1 MSIKQAKID
10 YIVSIA
16 SELFLSKG
24 IESVTIKDITQK
36 VGVGEATIYRYFTTK
51 QNLVIQAARTMADQ
65 IHTKYFDLSK
75 ATTGIGK
82 MEAFYSNF
90 LKIYEEHPEY
100 FRFISEFDS
109 IIKADVNLDQ
119 YEATLLPYVED
130 YLDAYNLGLKDGTIN
145 KIDKIK
151 LFYLTSTHALMGICK
166 KLTMDSIVLKQ
177 DTYGKQEVET
187 LIDIIIYKLNKTN

>member
-24 IESVTIKDITQK
+24 IEAVTIKDITQK
-36 VGVGEATIYRYFTTK
+36 VGVGEATIYRHFSTK
-51 QNLVIQAARTMADQ
+51 QNLVIHAAKTMADQ

-75 ATTGIGK
+75 ATTGISK
-82 MEAFYSNF
+82 METFYNNF

-109 IIKADVNLDQ
+109 IIKADGGLDQ
-119 YEATLLPYVED
+119 YEDTLLPYMED
-130 YLDAYNLGLKDGTIN
+130 YLNAYNLGLKDGTIN
-145 KIDKIK
+145 KIDNIE
-151 LFYLTSTHALMGICK
+151 LFYLTSTHAVMGICK
-166 KLTMDSIVLKQ
+166 KLTMDSVVLKQ
-177 DTYGKQEVET
+177 DSYGKQEVEM
-187 LIDIIIYKLNKTN
+187 LIDIILYKLKTK

>member
-10 YIVSIA
+10 YIISIA
-16 SELFLSKG
+16 SDLFLSEG
-24 IESVTIKDITQK
+24 IEKVTIKDITQK
-36 VGVGEATIYRYFTTK
+36 VGVGEATIYRYFSTK
-51 QNLVIQAARTMADQ
+51 QNLVIYAAKTMADQ

-75 ATTGIGK
+75 ATTGISK
-82 MEAFYSNF
+82 MEAFYNNF

-109 IIKADVNLDQ
+109 IIQADGALEQ
-119 YEATLLPYVED
+119 YEDTLLPYMQD

-145 KIDKIK
+145 KIDNIE

-166 KLTMDSIVLKQ
+166 KLTMDSVVLKQ
-177 DTYGKQEVET
+177 DSYGKQEVEM
-187 LIDIIIYKLNKTN
+187 LIDIIIYKLKTE

>member
-10 YIVSIA
+10 YIISIA
-16 SELFLSKG
+16 SDLFLSEG
-24 IESVTIKDITQK
+24 IEKVTIKDITQK
-36 VGVGEATIYRYFTTK
+36 VGVGEATIYRYFSTK
-51 QNLVIQAARTMADQ
+51 QNLVIYAAKTMADQ
-65 IHTKYFDLSK
+65 IHTKYFDLSG
-75 ATTGIGK
+75 ASDGISK
-82 MEAFYSNF
+82 MKAFYNNF

-109 IIKADVNLDQ
+109 IIQADGALEQ
-119 YEATLLPYVED
+119 YEDTLLPYMQD
-130 YLDAYNLGLKDGTIN
+130 YLNAYELGLKDGTIN
-145 KIDKIK
+145 KIENIE
-151 LFYLTSTHALMGICK
+151 LFYLSSTHALMGICK

>member
-10 YIVSIA
+10 YIISIA
-16 SELFLSKG
+16 SDLFLSEG
-24 IESVTIKDITQK
+24 IEKVTIKDITQK
-36 VGVGEATIYRYFTTK
+36 VGVGEATIYRYFSTK
-51 QNLVIQAARTMADQ
+51 QNLVIYAAKTMADQ

-75 ATTGIGK
+75 TTTGISK
-82 MEAFYSNF
+82 MEAFYNNF

-109 IIKADVNLDQ
+109 IIQADGALEQ
-119 YEATLLPYVED
+119 YEDTLLPYMQD

-145 KIDKIK
+145 KIDNIE

-166 KLTMDSIVLKQ
+166 KLTMDSVVLKQ
-177 DTYGKQEVET
+177 DSYGKQEVEM
-187 LIDIIIYKLNKTN
+187 LIDIIIYKMKTK